1 MKLLVNEQQIDIK
14 GPLRGDIE
22 VPGDKSMTHRAIM
35 LASLAKGVST
45 IYQPLLGEDCKR
57 TMNIFRLLGVNIKEN
72 EDNLVIDSPGYAAF
86 TTPHQVLYTGNS
98 GTTTRL
104 LAGLLSGLGIESVLS
119 GDESIGKRPMD
130 RVIKPLKMMNAN
142 IEGVDGNYT
151 PLIIKPSKINGME
164 YQMEVSSAQVKSA
177 ILFASLFSQQQS
189 VVTELDISRNHTE
202 TMFKHF
208 NIPIEVNGDTITTTP
223 NAIQHVKAADF
234 HVPGDISSAAF
245 FIVAALI
252 TPNSDITIHNVGIN
266 ETRSGIIDIVRQMNG
281 NIELLNVTDGAE
293 PTASIRVRY
302 TPNLTPL
309 TIEGDLVP
317 RAIDELPVIALLCT
331 QATGTSIIKD
341 AEELKVK
348 ETNRIDTTADM
359 LNLLG
364 FNIQPTNDGLII
376 HPSEFKTN
384 AVVDSL
390 TDHRIGMM
398 LAVASLLSNDPV
410 TIKQFDAVNV
420 SFPGF
425 LPKLQFLEKE
435 NEG

>member
-1 MKLLVNEQQIDIK
+1 MVNEQIIDIS
-14 GPLRGDIE
+14 GPLKGEIE

-35 LASLAKGVST
+35 LASLAEGVST
-45 IYQPLLGEDCKR
+45 IYKPLLGEDCRR
-57 TMNIFRLLGVNIKEN
+57 TMDIFRLLGVEIKEDD
-72 EDNLVIDSPGYAAF
+72 EKLVVTSPGYQSF
-86 TTPHQVLYTGNS
+86 NTPHQVLYTGNS

-119 GDESIGKRPMD
+119 GDISIGKRPMD
-130 RVIKPLKMMNAN
+130 RVLRPLKLMDAN
-142 IEGVDGNYT
+142 IEGIEDNYT
-151 PLIIKPSKINGME
+151 PLIIKPSVIKGIN
-164 YQMEVSSAQVKSA
+164 YQMEVASAQVKSA
-177 ILFASLFSQQQS
+177 ILFASLFSKEP
-189 VVTELDISRNHTE
+189 TIIKELDVSRNHTE

-208 NIPIEVNGDTITTTP
+208 NIPIEAEGLSITTTP
-223 NAIQHVKAADF
+223 DAIQHIKPADF

-252 TPNSDITIHNVGIN
+252 TPGSDVIIHNVGIN
-266 ETRSGIIDIVRQMNG
+266 PTRSGIIDIVEKMGG
-281 NIELLNVTDGAE
+281 NIQLFNQTTGAE
-293 PTASIRVRY
+293 PTASIRIQY
-302 TPNLTPL
+302 TPMLQPI
-309 TIEGDLVP
+309 TIEGELVP
-317 RAIDELPVIALLCT
+317 KAIDELPVIALLCT
-331 QATGTSIIKD
+331 QAVGTSTIKD

-364 FNIQPTNDGLII
+364 FELQPTNDGLII

-384 AVVDSL
+384 TTVDSL

-398 LAVASLLSNDPV
+398 LAVASLLSSEPV
-410 TIKQFDAVNV
+410 KIKQFDAVNV

-425 LPKLQFLEKE
+425 LPKLKLLE